1 MKTSSLF
8 NALLALIVALSFISG
23 AFWVNRWLEEARV
36 LRKVVDRLSADSRIA
51 EVMVTKSE
59 YNETTKKIE
68 TTIKFLE
75 YDAKG
80 NPITPKYFTF
90 HGNIIQFQSLVIRF
104 SDHLVKAG
112 DKLKGKSAI
121 LFMKAFVLE
130 GEETQ
135 VFEISKTHQIPT
147 GYKTDE
153 ARSEFEARL
162 WESFWQYAL
171 DPDARER
178 TGIKNVQVEAPGSI
192 FVPGTIYTL
201 SIEHD
206 GGIRIDSRPVPEI
219 LKGEQI

>member
-1 MKTSSLF
+1 MKTSSLL
-8 NALLALIVALSFISG
+8 NAVLAVIVALSLISG

-36 LRKVVDRLSADSRIA
+36 LRKVVERLSADSRIA
-51 EVMVTKSE
+51 EVLVTKSE
-59 YNETTKKIE
+59 YNEASKKIE

-80 NPITPKYFTF
+80 RPLAPKYFTF

-104 SDHLVKAG
+104 SDRLVKAG
-112 DKLKGKSAI
+112 DKLKGKSAF
-121 LFMKAFVLE
+121 LFMKAFVLD

-135 VFEISKTHQIPT
+135 VFEINKTNQIPT

-171 DPDARER
+171 DPQARER

-192 FVPGTIYTL
+192 FVPGTIYTV

-206 GGIRIDSRPVPEI
+206 GGIRIDARPVPEI
-219 LKGEQI
+219 LKGEQV